1 MSEIA
6 QFLAHNELFLLVF
19 VILVGVSAA
28 KLQVFGVPL
37 GLAGVLFAGLFV
49 ATFFKPADSEL
60 HIAPQLKEFGLTLFV
75 YCIGLS
81 SGPGFFSAFRTRGV
95 RLNLAV
101 IFSLLLGAAVAVIGG
116 RLLGLHHGLI
126 AGVFCGALTNT
137 PALGAATDVLRGTK
151 EAVGPVLGYSVTYP
165 FGVLGALLC
174 FRVFISLRKKHS
186 ANDKNSLIP
195 TRKPAIENAACL
207 VTQAEAIEHSIG
219 EQRVREKIGVIVCR
233 VLRSGQQI
241 VPTKY
246 TVLKKGDI
254 LSIVGTHDA
263 VKSAIAYFGEPSHI
277 HPDADRENIDM
288 RRILVSNREL
298 AGLTVNELNLDRRFN
313 AQISR
318 LRRADVDLV
327 PSPEF
332 RIELGDRLRVVASRT
347 QLPKVAKF
355 FGDSERELAE
365 VDFVG
370 LALGLCAGLLLARVP
385 IHLFGTTLTL
395 GVAGGPLL
403 VALLVGRAG
412 RTGSISWTV
421 PFETNRALRELGLL
435 LFLAGVGVSAGAG
448 LDQLAWGS
456 AARLLILG
464 ILVTLTTTTMV
475 LFLAKRWAK
484 EGTVASMGVSSGMQ
498 TQPAILASAFELSGK
513 SEETYVAY
521 AVVYPVAMIGKILI
535 AQMIALMA

>member
-1 MSEIA
+1 
-6 QFLAHNELFLLVF
+6 
-19 VILVGVSAA
+19 
-28 KLQVFGVPL
+28 
-37 GLAGVLFAGLFV
+37 
-49 ATFFKPADSEL
+49 
-60 HIAPQLKEFGLTLFV
+60 
-75 YCIGLS
+75 
-81 SGPGFFSAFRTRGV
+81 
-95 RLNLAV
+95 
-101 IFSLLLGAAVAVIGG
+101 
-116 RLLGLHHGLI
+116 
-126 AGVFCGALTNT
+126 
-137 PALGAATDVLRGTK
+137 
-151 EAVGPVLGYSVTYP
+151 
-165 FGVLGALLC
+165 
-174 FRVFISLRKKHS
+174 
-186 ANDKNSLIP
+186 
-195 TRKPAIENAACL
+195 
-207 VTQAEAIEHSIG
+207 
-219 EQRVREKIGVIVCR
+219 
-233 VLRSGQQI
+233 
-241 VPTKY
+241 
-246 TVLKKGDI
+246 
-254 LSIVGTHDA
+254 
-263 VKSAIAYFGEPSHI
+263 
-277 HPDADRENIDM
+277 
-288 RRILVSNREL
+288 
-298 AGLTVNELNLDRRFN
+298 
-313 AQISR
+313 
-318 LRRADVDLV
+318 
-327 PSPEF
+327 
-332 RIELGDRLRVVASRT
+332 
-347 QLPKVAKF
+347 
-355 FGDSERELAE
+355 